1 MTVILVINYKLLII
15 IIIMFIDQAPKYT
28 GEDLASITST
38 CFKLNS
44 LQLKALLVK
53 YQPAHDEPRLPHELI
68 DNVVRVHTIILYL
81 YLL

>member
-1 MTVILVINYKLLII
+1 MLICCCY
-15 IIIMFIDQAPKYT
+15 FVDKAPKYT

-53 YQPAHDEPRLPHELI
+53 YQPALDEPRLPHELI
-68 DNVVRVHTIILYL
+68 DNVVRVRFSFRPNSQTNREK
-81 YLL
+81 

>member
-1 MTVILVINYKLLII
+1 MINTVNNV
-15 IIIMFIDQAPKYT
+15 DQAPKYT

-53 YQPAHDEPRLPHELI
+53 YQPALDEPRLPHELI
-68 DNVVRVHTIILYL
+68 DNVVRVRLLFHDTRAYYTIVAN
-81 YLL
+81 